1 MKGMTTNRKAA
12 LVVVAAATLGASGTA
27 LASQP
32 NIFGGPGNQ
41 PTLAPNCARTQM
53 FVTPAG
59 KTWNGSAQHTGKK
72 YVFEITSVMGGQIK
86 CLIHR
91 VMKLE
96 QPKPDTCFAQAG
108 PVPATAQDKGDK
120 FGYYDTRGLNALDAW
135 AKRLAL
141 CEAGK

>member
-1 MKGMTTNRKAA
+1 MKGMTTNRAA
-12 LVVVAAATLGASGTA
+12 AIAVAAATLGASGTA

-41 PTLAPNCARTQM
+41 PTLAPNCA
-53 FVTPAG
+53 G

-72 YVFEITSVMGGQIK
+72 YVFEVTSVMGGQIK

-141 CEAGK
+141 CEAER